1 LCVAR
6 ESSSKHLLP
15 QNGSSLVCPRERDGH
30 RAQPRGF
37 SQRRSRH
44 CLADAIDL
52 RLIKLAHLGLRP
64 VRRFHK
70 ITRLLY

>member
-15 QNGSSLVCPRERDGH
+15 QNGSSLVCPRAE
-30 RAQPRGF
+30 PRGF